1 MVKSS
6 SNILLVAKFSL
17 FFL

>member
-1 MVKSS
+1 VKSS